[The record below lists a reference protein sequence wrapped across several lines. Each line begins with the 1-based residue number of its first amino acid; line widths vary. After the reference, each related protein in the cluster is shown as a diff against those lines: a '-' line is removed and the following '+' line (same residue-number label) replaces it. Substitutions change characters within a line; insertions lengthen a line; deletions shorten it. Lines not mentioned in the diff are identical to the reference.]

1 MSSHS
6 ADPPP
11 PGPAPGT
18 GNGPAVS
25 RREFDALFDVLCTW
39 GRWDPADRGAWNR
52 VKVEHVRRATAGV
65 RSGVVVPM
73 ALPWN
78 TRHGPDNRKPAVHHM
93 TDLGDVES
101 PEPTTHKDFIA
112 ADYHGKGVTHLDAL
126 CHIAY
131 RGRLYDGRA
140 AREAVDAAGA
150 RFGAVS
156 ELGPLVTR
164 GCCSTSPPS
173 SASAGW
179 SRGRRCT
186 PAMSSRRS
194 RRSV

>member
-11 PGPAPGT
+11 PAPPAGS
-18 GNGPAVS
+18 NSPAVS
-25 RREFDALFDVLCTW
+25 RPEFDTLFEAVRTW
-39 GRWDPADRGAWNR
+39 GRWDRADRGAWNR
-52 VKVEHVRRATAGV
+52 VTADHVRRAVAGV

-112 ADYHGKGVTHLDAL
+112 ADYHGKGITHLDAL

-179 SRGRRCT
+179 SRGGRCA
-186 PAMSSRRS
+186 PAMSSRRR
-194 RRSV
+194 RRSA